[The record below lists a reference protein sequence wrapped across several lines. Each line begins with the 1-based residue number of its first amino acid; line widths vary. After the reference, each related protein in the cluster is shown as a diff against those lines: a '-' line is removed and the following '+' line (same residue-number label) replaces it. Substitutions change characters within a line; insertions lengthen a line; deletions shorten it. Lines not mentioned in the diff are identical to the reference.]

1 MEAGQHLSYRKL
13 RGSEQRLSSRNS
25 GCKEDGRGCGTY
37 SISLCTCIPWLK
49 LSAIQGIPEPGKR
62 LCI

>member
-13 RGSEQRLSSRNS
+13 HGSEQRLSSRNS
-25 GCKEDGRGCGTY
+25 GRREDGRGTY
-37 SISLCTCIPWLK
+37 STSLCTCIPWLK
-49 LSAIQGIPEPGKR
+49 LSVAQGIPEPGKR